1 MTKAILPK
9 WVYEDNLLGKLAM
22 SLVGDEDASEIFS
35 LLTNLMLVKM
45 SASDITMKG
54 VDGRIMGGED
64 LLPDSDML
72 TCFQKPYG
80 PRTMRIVEHLEKSGY
95 IKLHSRNSRGCAY
108 NVLPPV
114 KAERGKWF
122 ENALMSL
129 EPFAVETAKADERA
143 AYWRKRAGVN

>member
-1 MTKAILPK
+1 MTKEILPK
-9 WVYEDNLLGKLAM
+9 WVYEDNSLGKLAM

-45 SASDITMKG
+45 SARDITMKG
-54 VDGRIMGGED
+54 VDGEIMGGED
-64 LLPDSDML
+64 LLPDDMP

-95 IKLHSRNSRGCAY
+95 IKLHVRNSRGCAY
-108 NVLPPV
+108 NIVLPPKSERAEWFN
-114 KAERGKWF
+114 KA
-122 ENALMSL
+122 LDSL
-129 EPFAVETAKADERA
+129 TSFADEITKANERA